1 MSELVN
7 VETQN
12 AISTFR
18 SSGGYET
25 AVIDFLEK
33 HPDNSTGSVT
43 IRKEKR
49 TWYKYNDTIVVMKD
63 EEEKEEKNDGIL
75 TAGYPVCP
83 DCGLNLDR
91 TAIRCACRVCG
102 KIVTIEKRGE
112 QFFTT
117 ID

>member
-7 VETQN
+7 VETDTT
-12 AISTFR
+12 ISTFR

-25 AVIDFLEK
+25 AVRDFLK
-33 HPDNSTGSVT
+33 NHPDNSTGNVT
-43 IRKEKR
+43 IRREKR
-49 TWYKYNDTIVVMKD
+49 MWYKYGDEIIVKAM
-63 EEEKEEKNDGIL
+63 ETEKKNAGL
-75 TAGYPVCP
+75 LSNGYPVCP

-91 TAIRCACRVCG
+91 TAIRCTCQVCG
-102 KIVTIEKRGE
+102 KLVTIEKRGE